1 MQVEQEVV
9 DSRVQRLRE
18 QAKTVDNRRRELA
31 ALVQD
36 QGAQQWSAATP
47 VGAYVSTLR
56 AALEGVQA
64 RLGAMQEALEAHA
77 DNLEGSASSMTQQD
91 EVVADSLAALASR
104 AGY

>member
-1 MQVEQEVV
+1 M
-9 DSRVQRLRE
+9 
-18 QAKTVDNRRRELA
+18 
-31 ALVQD
+31 
-36 QGAQQWSAATP
+36 
-47 VGAYVSTLR
+47 STLR